1 MQVNRRFRARSSTV
15 VFIRALLV
23 LAAVLALPGGRAAA
37 AQEPTGPPAAFIPGS
52 SCVTSVADTVEARR
66 VRVLQADG
74 LDANNYGGERV
85 AAEAPWAPGRVA
97 DLTPYG
103 TGYAVLDGLA
113 GELVRVSGD
122 LTTWDVWAEEGPGP
136 GELTQPR
143 ALATSGP
150 GSNELLVLQGDPP
163 AAHRFDGR
171 GRFVDTFRL
180 NSNPNDL
187 GVTSDGRVWLV
198 HDVWGLHLRP
208 RRGTEAPVLTSTDE
222 NGRQTREHWSATAD
236 SLDAARYNLGYVRV
250 RVATGGRFA
259 AVYFPTSGIIELFDD
274 GGHVRTLET
283 CMPEELADAYRRQ
296 LDETTSADISPGRPP
311 VAEYSVDLLTDVRV
325 GENGE
330 VWALVGVRTEDGFFH
345 IDRFDASGRNIG
357 SILLSLDAPFELQGI
372 RLGLDPEREVVGF
385 DPMAGHL
392 FVYELSGS

>member
-37 AQEPTGPPAAFIPGS
+37 VQEPTGPPAAFIPGS

-122 LTTWDVWAEEGPGP
+122 LTTLDVWAGEGPGP

-163 AAHRFDGR
+163 AVHRFDGE

-274 GGHVRTLET
+274 GGHVRTSKPA
-283 CMPEELADAYRRQ
+283 CRRSSRTHI
-296 LDETTSADISPGRPP
+296 DGNWTRPRAPTISPGRPP

-330 VWALVGVRTEDGFFH
+330 VWALVGVSTEDGFFH

-357 SILLSLDAPFELQGI
+357 SILLSLDAPFQLRGI